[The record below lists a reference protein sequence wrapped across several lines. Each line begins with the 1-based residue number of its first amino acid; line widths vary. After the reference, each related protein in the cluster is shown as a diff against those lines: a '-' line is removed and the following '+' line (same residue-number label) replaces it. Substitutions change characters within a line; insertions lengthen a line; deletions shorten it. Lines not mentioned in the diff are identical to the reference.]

1 MKTGKMES
9 RIAHRESRGNR
20 PLSPPGGN
28 TRGMTL
34 IELLVAFV
42 ILLMLIIA
50 LVTLTTRGLETWTSG
65 EQRKDMYERAQVVL
79 DVISADLRN
88 MYAENEWYSNGMQP
102 LPAPALQCDVDKNNK
117 PRIRFVRDGNAALMR
132 APVAS
137 PPTII
142 APNYYGPTWEVAY
155 VMDPDPNVNILHR
168 GIRGFDRRKSGTL
181 LNPVE
186 YSSATDQLFTNCF
199 TQVETGILYVE
210 FRFWTQFTTT
220 WDDNVA
226 IQKVTGSRSRVS
238 SGPEKRWDSTR
249 RDDRNFY
256 FYRRSN
262 DIRNPD
268 FVYPETIQVLVTVSS
283 AAPDV
288 HGVKVADALDE
299 RSTFIHLSHT
309 RGMPDGPSMVK
320 IGNEWIEYRDKTTN
334 DLGQLRR
341 GQRNTK
347 PQSHPVGSPVHF
359 GETFTTEVKLPVHR
373 EAQEP

>member
-1 MKTGKMES
+1 MRTGKVRS
-9 RIAHRESRGNR
+9 S
-20 PLSPPGGN
+20 
-28 TRGMTL
+28 RGMTL

-42 ILLMLIIA
+42 ILLMLVAA
-50 LVTLTTRGLETWTSG
+50 LVTLTTRGLETWTTG
-65 EQRKDMYERAQVVL
+65 EARKDMYERAQVVL
-79 DVISADLRN
+79 DLISADLRN

-117 PRIRFVRDGNAALMR
+117 PRIRFVRDGNGALMR
-132 APVAS
+132 SPVAN

-155 VMDPDPNVNILHR
+155 VMDPDPNVNALHR

-220 WDDNVA
+220 WDDDVA

-249 RDDRNFY
+249 RDDRNFH

-268 FVYPETIQVLVTVSS
+268 FVYPEIIQVLVTVSS
-283 AAPDV
+283 AAPDM

-309 RGMPDGPSMVK
+309 RGMPDGPAMVK
-320 IGNEWIEYRDKTTN
+320 IGNEWIEYREKTTN
-334 DLGQLRR
+334 DLAQLRR
-341 GQRNTK
+341 GRRGTK
-347 PQSHPVGSPVHF
+347 PQAHAPGSPVHF
-359 GETFTTEVKLPVHR
+359 GETFTTEVRLPVYR